1 MRTTGGRKTKVHLRF
16 KAVYPHENP
25 ETYVL
30 RERTVHVSLTYEG
43 PARIVRT
50 GDQFEHSDNR
60 PVPFK
65 ATIRVMAKL
74 SKRTIITSFGRRR
87 IDNLSWSLFPALE
100 RVQSHSAF
108 AWPVSAGS
116 SFKIVNLLFFR
127 HACVSLFYR
136 LHHAGWVH
144 NSVA

>member
-1 MRTTGGRKTKVHLRF
+1 MVERQVHLGL

-50 GDQFEHSDNR
+50 GDQFEHSDNH

-65 ATIRVMAKL
+65 ATIRRCDGEIVQEDDHHLVREAK
-74 SKRTIITSFGRRR
+74 
-87 IDNLSWSLFPALE
+87 N
-100 RVQSHSAF
+100 
-108 AWPVSAGS
+108 
-116 SFKIVNLLFFR
+116 
-127 HACVSLFYR
+127 
-136 LHHAGWVH
+136 
-144 NSVA
+144 